1 VIKFVHLFR
10 DYYLGISFIGIIAFI
25 IQEIPY
31 IIMPFIKPASN
42 PIMNMQSEIL
52 WIEKVQG
59 VVGVLSMLLIMM
71 IVRDDV
77 EAFSIAKTKEKVC
90 LALTIL
96 MILINFVGWAFYYL
110 GYQHG

>member
-1 VIKFVHLFR
+1 
-10 DYYLGISFIGIIAFI
+10 
-25 IQEIPY
+25 
-31 IIMPFIKPASN
+31 MPFIKPASN

>member
-1 VIKFVHLFR
+1 MIKFVHLFR